1 MFVACR
7 PCIWAC
13 LVQCKYSSGCGKN
26 LLDIC
31 FGMGIVGSVFG
42 VYGVSMFVV
51 GLLYL
56 FWLLVRSCSM
66 F

>member
-26 LLDIC
+26 PLVIC
-31 FGMGIVGSVFG
+31 FGMGIVGSVCCIFWS
-42 VYGVSMFVV
+42 VRRRYVCCWFIIFVLVV
-51 GLLYL
+51 GT
-56 FWLLVRSCSM
+56 
-66 F
+66 